1 MTDELVALKKK
12 LEELTNENAYLKRVI
27 GDLNLKLQELQ
38 GSGNDSNK
46 KDLPK
51 IIIDSNTSKQY
62 ANIGLELEAT
72 TNAPNFVT
80 RDSAG
85 KMLSDVVAI
94 LKRGSGLPIQAS
106 KSNAFGNVKF
116 SSIPN
121 GTYQISLEKKGYTF
135 PLIEIVINGELIK
148 AFEIRSL

>member
-1 MTDELVALKKK
+1 MGDELIALKKK

-38 GSGNDSNK
+38 GGAKTSGGTN
-46 KDLPK
+46 LPK
-51 IIIDSNTSKQY
+51 IVINSNTAKQY
-62 ANIGLELEAT
+62 ANQELGLEST
-72 TNAPNFVT
+72 PNAPNFVT
-80 RDSAG
+80 RDNAG
-85 KMLSDVVAI
+85 KMLGDVVAI

-106 KSNAFGNVKF
+106 KSNAFGHVKF
-116 SSIPN
+116 SPIPN

-135 PLIEIVINGELIK
+135 PLIEIVINGETIN